1 MKEHPSVH
9 TYSWRPEGFPLS
21 DIILELVS
29 DPSVPGADF
38 HDASHNK
45 HKPLINSFTR
55 QLQTFLHF
63 ILHPANCSKLV
74 SSLSPLLLPMRLLR
88 TVQIPVSHLGLDQAK
103 RVL

>member
-21 DIILELVS
+21 DIILEVGS
-29 DPSVPGADF
+29 DPSFPGADF
-38 HDASHNK
+38 HDASNHK
-45 HKPLINSFTR
+45 HKPLIKSFTR
-55 QLQTFLHF
+55 QLQTFPNF
-63 ILHPANCSKLV
+63 ILHPTNGSELV
-74 SSLSPLLLPMRLLR
+74 SSLSPLLLPMRLRR